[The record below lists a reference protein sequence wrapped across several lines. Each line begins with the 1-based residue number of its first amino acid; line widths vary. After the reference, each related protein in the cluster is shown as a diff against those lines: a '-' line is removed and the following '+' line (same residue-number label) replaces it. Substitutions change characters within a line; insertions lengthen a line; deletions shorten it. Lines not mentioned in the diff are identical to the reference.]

1 MGDSRGMRKD
11 QGTGLFVP
19 IAFSAFD
26 LLFPHRGVRE
36 ELALFIFVLHFIMK
50 RSEVSA

>member
-11 QGTGLFVP
+11 QGTGLSAP

-26 LLFPHRGVRE
+26 PLVPPLRD
-36 ELALFIFVLHFIMK
+36 A
-50 RSEVSA
+50 

>member
-26 LLFPHRGVRE
+26 PLVPPLQG
-36 ELALFIFVLHFIMK
+36 A
-50 RSEVSA
+50 